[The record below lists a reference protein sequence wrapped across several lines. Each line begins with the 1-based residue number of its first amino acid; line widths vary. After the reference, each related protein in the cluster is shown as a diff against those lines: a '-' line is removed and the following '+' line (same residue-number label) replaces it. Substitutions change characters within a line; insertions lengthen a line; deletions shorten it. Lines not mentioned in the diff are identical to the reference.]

1 MALSPIQ
8 AAYSMLNKRGGMVKS
23 RSFQL
28 LLAKIIIGQMTT
40 QSNIPNIPT
49 GAKLC
54 LKL

>member
-1 MALSPIQ
+1 MALSPIR
-8 AAYSMLNKRGGMVKS
+8 AAYFMLNKRGGMVKS